1 MTFVKRVADLDPD
14 VPCNG
19 CTACCHN
26 ELVPIVPEDGD
37 PSQWIT
43 MDGPNGERFLML
55 KGPDRACWYLGKG
68 GCTIYERR
76 PTVCRVFDC
85 RGIVK
90 MLGRLEAMKQAAA
103 GDPVIKAGIE
113 RIPAIER
120 W

>member
-1 MTFVKRVADLDPD
+1 MKRVAVLDPD

-26 ELVPIVPEDGD
+26 ELVPIVEEDGD
-37 PSQWIT
+37 PKQWIT
-43 MDGPNGERFLML
+43 EETDQGWFLMV
-55 KGPDRACWYLGKG
+55 GPDRRCVYLGKA

-85 RGIVK
+85 RGVVK